1 MQPSDPFDRRL
12 ESIPHEWKGPLVD
25 MLDTAE
31 TVIIK
36 LRSIDYEPDP
46 ALVGRLTDLIL
57 ERHATERW

>member
-12 ESIPHEWKGPLVD
+12 QWIPPELLGPTVD
-25 MLDTAE
+25 VLDTAE

-46 ALVGRLTDLIL
+46 VLVGSLTALIL
-57 ERHATERW
+57 ERHAAER

>member
-1 MQPSDPFDRRL
+1 MHYSNEFDLRL
-12 ESIPHEWKGPLVD
+12 ELIPYEWKGPVVD
-25 MLDTAE
+25 VLDTLE

-57 ERHATERW
+57 TRHAAER

>member
-1 MQPSDPFDRRL
+1 M
-12 ESIPHEWKGPLVD
+12 ESPVVEV
-25 MLDTAE
+25 LDTVE

-57 ERHATERW
+57 ERHAAER